1 MAAYPT
7 TQVAELPMVAL
18 SDRFKGKWFG
28 HQLVETV
35 NEFLQRLPP
44 ATTEGSE
51 ELQWMIWISNP
62 YLPLHELNSTEIP
75 SDEGS
80 KTISKV
86 SMLSTQ
92 GGIMLNELEK
102 KMLDM
107 RQNLTQQTAA
117 TTSRDISTER
127 GKTVANI
134 QKLAVEMKISTGKVR
149 NLIPKPHS

>member
-28 HQLVETV
+28 RQLAETV
-35 NEFLQRLPP
+35 NKFLQRLPP

-51 ELQWMIWISNP
+51 ELQWIWISNP
-62 YLPLHELNSTEIP
+62 YLPLHELNSAEIP

-92 GGIMLNELEK
+92 GESMLNELEK
-102 KMLDM
+102 KTLGL
-107 RQNLTQQTAA
+107 RQNHTQLAA

-127 GKTVANI
+127 DKTVANI
-134 QKLAVEMKISTGKVR
+134 QKLAVE
-149 NLIPKPHS
+149 